1 MSTLLRRLDESLL
14 IREPMAED
22 EPSNPDE
29 ANPAEE
35 IEVVLTPEER
45 IEELEAALH
54 EMEKEM
60 LYKQAE
66 VQNALAQV
74 AKVRSEGT
82 RYGGMGLARR
92 IVGSVENLER
102 AIDHIDEDD
111 DDPISSALRM
121 VHKDLLASLKTEGVE
136 PIEALGLPFDPAK
149 MEAITTVPSTEEY
162 GPGMVVSVLESGWMI
177 RDRVLKVVRVVV
189 ASE

>member
-1 MSTLLRRLDESLL
+1 
-14 IREPMAED
+14 MAED
-22 EPSNPDE
+22 ETSDQDE
-29 ANPAEE
+29 AQPADEL
-35 IEVVLTPEER
+35 EVPLTPEER
-45 IEELEAALH
+45 IKELEAALH
-54 EMEKEM
+54 EVEKEM

-74 AKVRSEGT
+74 TKVRSEGT

-102 AIDHIDEDD
+102 AIDHIDDD
-111 DDPISSALRM
+111 DENPISSALRM
-121 VHKDLLASLKTEGVE
+121 VHKDLLASLKVEGVE

-162 GPGMVVSVLESGWMI
+162 GPGMVVSVLESGWVL
-177 RDRVLKVVRVVV
+177 RDRVLKVARVVV

>member
-1 MSTLLRRLDESLL
+1 
-14 IREPMAED
+14 MAED
-22 EPSNPDE
+22 EPSDLDE
-29 ANPAEE
+29 VQPAEE
-35 IEVVLTPEER
+35 IEVPLSPEER
-45 IEELEAALH
+45 IKELEAGLH
-54 EMEKEM
+54 EIEKEM

-102 AIDHIDEDD
+102 AIDHIEEDD
-111 DDPISSALRM
+111 EGPISSALRM
-121 VHKDLLASLKTEGVE
+121 VHKDILASLKTEGVE

-149 MEAITTVPSTEEY
+149 MEAITTVPSSEEY
-162 GPGMVVSVLESGWMI
+162 GQGMVVSVLEPGWVL
-177 RDRVLKVVRVVV
+177 RDRVLKVARVVV

>member
-1 MSTLLRRLDESLL
+1 MD
-14 IREPMAED
+14 ED
-22 EPSNPDE
+22 ETPSQDEAQPDE
-29 ANPAEE
+29 ELELP
-35 IEVVLTPEER
+35 LTPEER
-45 IEELEAALH
+45 IKELETALH
-54 EMEKEM
+54 EVEKEM

-82 RYGGMGLARR
+82 RYGGMGLARK

-102 AIDHIDEDD
+102 AIVHIDD
-111 DDPISSALRM
+111 DDENPISSALRM
-121 VHKDLLASLKTEGVE
+121 VHKDLLASLKAEGVE

-162 GPGMVVSVLESGWMI
+162 GPGIVVSVLESGWVL
-177 RDRVLKVVRVVV
+177 RDRVLKVARVVV